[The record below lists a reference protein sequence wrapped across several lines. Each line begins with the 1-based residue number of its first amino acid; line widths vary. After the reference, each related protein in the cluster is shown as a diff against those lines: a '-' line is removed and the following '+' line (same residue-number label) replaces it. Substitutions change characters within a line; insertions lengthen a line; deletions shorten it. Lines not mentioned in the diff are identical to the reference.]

1 MSKARTTFSGDDRGL
16 LAASSSDGWLIRLPT
31 WTPPGVEREIRIIAA
46 TTLAEEAAA
55 TLVRRIWDIR
65 MVGVWE
71 ELGRR
76 RRGTGEYLHP
86 ARPPAHAPPRSPFQ
100 VQQSA
105 MAETL
110 HFAFCS
116 ARDGRRATTL
126 GEIAQMQVELLEQA
140 AMLRALVAKT
150 PPNGELA
157 DKVEAGA
164 LMRAAARLE
173 AEAAAARG
181 ADDPLTVVRH
191 TADPLARGVQI
202 DVASFLLDRFG
213 DRLDAT
219 AGTLTAVTLGL
230 KKRSLSV
237 SRSALRRPSP

>member
-1 MSKARTTFSGDDRGL
+1 MPKARTTFSGDRGL
-16 LAASSSDGWLIRLPT
+16 LATSSSDGWLIRLPA
-31 WTPPGVEREIRIIAA
+31 WTPPGVEREIKIIAA
-46 TTLAEEAAA
+46 TPLPDEAAA
-55 TLVRRIWDIR
+55 ILIRLISDIR

-71 ELGRR
+71 ELDRR

-116 ARDGRRATTL
+116 ARDGRLATTL
-126 GEIAQMQVELLEQA
+126 GENARKQVELLEQA
-140 AMLRALVAKT
+140 AMLRALAA
-150 PPNGELA
+150 NGGLA
-157 DKVEAGA
+157 DIVEAGA
-164 LMRAAARLE
+164 LMRAADRLE